1 MEAQR
6 AASRPL
12 SEVLPPLILGTATFN
27 HQYHPD
33 PTQMPY
39 VEIVRRALDHNI
51 TAFDTS
57 PYYGPSEVLLGD
69 ALRRIEPAPP
79 RDSYFLITKAGRL
92 AGDEFDYSPAWV
104 RYSIFRS
111 LERLGTDRLDLV
123 YMHDVEFVSPA
134 EVLGAVTELR
144 RLRDQGVIQYV
155 GISGYP
161 VDTLA
166 SLAEMIF
173 RETSE
178 PIDAVLS
185 YGHFCVQNAQLG
197 RPELLERFALS
208 GVNCILNAS
217 MLGMGLLTSNGVN
230 SLPMAA
236 WHPAPEELR
245 EACHGLAAIAATEN
259 RHLEEVA
266 IRWSLR
272 NWIYQG
278 SKFGTQ
284 NYKFDTNSSFP
295 PRIGASVMGVS
306 TVDQL
311 EETWQLWQSVTNEQV
326 QDATNVLVEKQ
337 MWPSLGEWKD
347 FAWKSGGP
355 SFINTR
361 KVMGVVPNDD
371 IAKRSGLSAGRGV
384 DDAKLHLSIHMAGG
398 KKGKVS
404 ALPPKP
410 RNTFVLDNGASTLK
424 AGFVR
429 DGRAD
434 EPRIIPNCIAR
445 DRTRKIY
452 VASELERC
460 TDFGEMQFR
469 RPVEKGFIVNWEVQ
483 SEIWDYEFFGSRAPL
498 QCDPS
503 ETRLVLA
510 EPPNG
515 LPVLQSNCDQIVFEE
530 YGFESY
536 YRGVGPAFNAYHD
549 AQSLFRTP
557 TDTATA
563 ANIPAEIL
571 LVVDSGYSHTT
582 VTPVFRGRPLHSA
595 VRRLDV
601 GGKLLTNYMARQ
613 ISLRHFDVRSDPHI
627 VNEMKELACFVS
639 LDFKRDLER
648 CWKGTRG
655 QTRPEYVSGAIAKD
669 YILPDFHKK
678 LRGSVRDYDPAN
690 HTKVQ
695 KLAAAQADEDVLTLR
710 NERFAI
716 PEILFNPS
724 DIGMRQPGIAD
735 LIHQSIHDLPV
746 GLWPGLLA
754 NIVLVGGNALFDGF
768 VQRLQKEVVQRVPD
782 DCVVRVARPA
792 DPVLSTWA
800 GAANLAC
807 HADIEKLAVT
817 KQQYDEYG
825 QAWLARK
832 FLTGPGTL

>member
-39 VEIVRRALDHNI
+39 ADIVRRALHHNI

-144 RLRDQGVIQYV
+144 RLRDQGVILYV

-161 VDTLA
+161 VDILA

-185 YGHFCVQNAQLG
+185 YGHFCLQNTQLG

-217 MLGMGLLTSNGVN
+217 MLGMGLLTSEGVN

-245 EACHGLAAIAATEN
+245 QACHGLAAIAATEN

-278 SKFGTQ
+278 SKFGTR
-284 NYKFDTNSSFP
+284 NHKFDTNSSFP

-326 QDATNVLVEKQ
+326 EDTTNVLVEKR

-347 FAWKSGGP
+347 FAWKSGGS
-355 SFINTR
+355 SFTNTR
-361 KVMGVVPNDD
+361 KVMGIVPNDD
-371 IAKRSGLSAGRGV
+371 IAKRCGVSAGRGIG
-384 DDAKLHLSIHMAGG
+384 DAKL
-398 KKGKVS
+398 
-404 ALPPKP
+404 
-410 RNTFVLDNGASTLK
+410 
-424 AGFVR
+424 
-429 DGRAD
+429 
-434 EPRIIPNCIAR
+434 
-445 DRTRKIY
+445 
-452 VASELERC
+452 
-460 TDFGEMQFR
+460 
-469 RPVEKGFIVNWEVQ
+469 
-483 SEIWDYEFFGSRAPL
+483 
-498 QCDPS
+498 
-503 ETRLVLA
+503 
-510 EPPNG
+510 
-515 LPVLQSNCDQIVFEE
+515 
-530 YGFESY
+530 
-536 YRGVGPAFNAYHD
+536 
-549 AQSLFRTP
+549 
-557 TDTATA
+557 
-563 ANIPAEIL
+563 
-571 LVVDSGYSHTT
+571 
-582 VTPVFRGRPLHSA
+582 
-595 VRRLDV
+595 
-601 GGKLLTNYMARQ
+601 
-613 ISLRHFDVRSDPHI
+613 
-627 VNEMKELACFVS
+627 
-639 LDFKRDLER
+639 
-648 CWKGTRG
+648 
-655 QTRPEYVSGAIAKD
+655 
-669 YILPDFHKK
+669 
-678 LRGSVRDYDPAN
+678 
-690 HTKVQ
+690 
-695 KLAAAQADEDVLTLR
+695 
-710 NERFAI
+710 
-716 PEILFNPS
+716 
-724 DIGMRQPGIAD
+724 
-735 LIHQSIHDLPV
+735 
-746 GLWPGLLA
+746 
-754 NIVLVGGNALFDGF
+754 
-768 VQRLQKEVVQRVPD
+768 
-782 DCVVRVARPA
+782 
-792 DPVLSTWA
+792 
-800 GAANLAC
+800 
-807 HADIEKLAVT
+807 
-817 KQQYDEYG
+817 
-825 QAWLARK
+825 
-832 FLTGPGTL
+832 